1 MQSPSLLSSQLLH
14 QLQDRQPGAAQL
26 LSLSEDEQHRLGYFH
41 TLREICQQPATWLE
55 TGRLLPK
62 YSSALIDCTE
72 GLSSLFLTGSGSS
85 EYAGDC
91 VRSALRKALNMDVQA
106 IPSGALLTHVGYAMP
121 VARPSLM
128 VSLARSG
135 DSPESVGALTLVRKI
150 APEIRHLVL
159 TCNREGKLAKTFNND
174 PNVVVIALDAATND
188 RSLVMTSSFTNMV
201 LGVRFIG
208 LLRDSSRY
216 ASICHSL
223 AQSASAL
230 LLEQFDLLSAIAAK
244 PFRRALFL
252 GSGAHFAAAREASLK
267 MLEMTSGRVSATS
280 ETFLGLRHG
289 PMSGVHD
296 DTLVVSFLSS
306 DPTIRAYESD
316 VLKELEQ
323 KKLGMI
329 RCIAGHAVPE
339 DLVDG
344 SNFAIQYRG
353 LGAIDDND
361 LPVMDVVVGQ
371 LFGFFRCFAEG
382 LKPDSPSS
390 DGVIHRVVKG
400 FALHLP
406 TT

>member
-1 MQSPSLLSSQLLH
+1 MIPMSSSSPW
-14 QLQDRQPGAAQL
+14 
-26 LSLSEDEQHRLGYFH
+26 
-41 TLREICQQPATWLE
+41 TT
-55 TGRLLPK
+55 
-62 YSSALIDCTE
+62 
-72 GLSSLFLTGSGSS
+72 
-85 EYAGDC
+85 
-91 VRSALRKALNMDVQA
+91 
-106 IPSGALLTHVGYAMP
+106 
-121 VARPSLM
+121 
-128 VSLARSG
+128 
-135 DSPESVGALTLVRKI
+135 
-150 APEIRHLVL
+150 
-159 TCNREGKLAKTFNND
+159 
-174 PNVVVIALDAATND
+174 ATND

-201 LGVRFIG
+201 LGARFIG
-208 LLRDSSRY
+208 LLRDPSRY
-216 ASICHSL
+216 ASICYSL

-390 DGVIHRVVKG
+390 DGVIHRVVQG

>member
-1 MQSPSLLSSQLLH
+1 
-14 QLQDRQPGAAQL
+14 
-26 LSLSEDEQHRLGYFH
+26 
-41 TLREICQQPATWLE
+41 
-55 TGRLLPK
+55 
-62 YSSALIDCTE
+62 
-72 GLSSLFLTGSGSS
+72 
-85 EYAGDC
+85 
-91 VRSALRKALNMDVQA
+91 
-106 IPSGALLTHVGYAMP
+106 
-121 VARPSLM
+121 M

-339 DLVDG
+339 DLVDE

-390 DGVIHRVVKG
+390 DGVIHRVVQG